1 MELYASTGKGRAHR
15 AHLGGETVKVVRPED
30 RRAQEL
36 SLAPPAAMEAQV
48 LRLCRQTEY
57 GAERLLDWPH
67 EIRAA
72 ILNVASEHA

>member
-1 MELYASTGKGRAHR
+1 
-15 AHLGGETVKVVRPED
+15 
-30 RRAQEL
+30 
-36 SLAPPAAMEAQV
+36 MEAQV